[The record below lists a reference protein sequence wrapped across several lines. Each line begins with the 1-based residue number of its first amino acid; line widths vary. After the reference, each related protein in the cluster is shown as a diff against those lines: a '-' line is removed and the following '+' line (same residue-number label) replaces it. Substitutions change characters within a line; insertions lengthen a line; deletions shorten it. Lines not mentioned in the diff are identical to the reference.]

1 MTKISSDYFE
11 AREEFERAAD
21 SAGLRTMRMRVSAEN
36 QADLFIDFAFQKRD
50 PDRLLVQLSGVHGIE
65 GYCGSA
71 IQRQVLSSLPEGGPS
86 LLFVHAV
93 NPYGMANYRRANAN
107 NVDLNRSF
115 NLTPVRNDDYRF
127 FDSYL
132 NPNSRLQFTTGKLS
146 AAFARLRLGNAR
158 TRQAVAAGQM
168 DFPHGIFFTGKEI
181 QREVQHLQHIL
192 HSHFPGAQHL
202 ICLDL
207 HTGLGDWKG
216 EMLFVDHD
224 RETDSPEFF
233 EKIFGRKMNVPDP
246 EQGAYS
252 IHGRLSDSIRNALPN
267 AKLRYCLQEFG
278 TLPAGAVLNALREE
292 NFEWRRRPAGT
303 LPSPFVKKAM
313 LDSFLPD
320 SEDWR
325 AHCVGLG
332 VERWKQAFA
341 ALDQR

>member
-1 MTKISSDYFE
+1 MIETDYFE
-11 AREEFERAAD
+11 AREKFESAAD
-21 SAGLRTMRMRVSAEN
+21 AAGLRTMRMRVAAEN

-71 IQRQVLSSLPEGGPS
+71 IQRQVLSAIPEGGPS

-93 NPYGMANYRRANAN
+93 NPYGMANYRRANGS

-115 NLTPVRNDDYRF
+115 NLKPVKNDDYHF

-132 NPNSRLQFTTGKLS
+132 NPNSRFQFYTGKLA
-146 AAFARLRLGNAR
+146 AAFARLRIGELR
-158 TRQAVAAGQM
+158 TRQAVASGQM

-181 QREVQHLQHIL
+181 QREVQHLQQIL
-192 HSHFPGAQHL
+192 LSHFPAVKNVL
-202 ICLDL
+202 CLDI

-246 EQGAYS
+246 EKGSYS
-252 IHGRLSDSIRNALPN
+252 IHGRLSDAIRAALPE

-278 TLPAGAVLNALREE
+278 TLKASAVLNALREE
-292 NFEWRRRPAGT
+292 NYEWRLRPAGT
-303 LPSPFVKKAM
+303 LPSPAVKQAM

-332 VERWKQAFA
+332 IARWKQSFA
-341 ALDQR
+341 SLLRA